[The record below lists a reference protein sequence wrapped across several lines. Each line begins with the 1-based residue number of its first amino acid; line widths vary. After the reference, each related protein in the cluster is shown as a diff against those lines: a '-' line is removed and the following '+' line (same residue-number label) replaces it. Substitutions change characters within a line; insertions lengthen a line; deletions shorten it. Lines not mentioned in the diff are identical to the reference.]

1 MYHRGMGL
9 TLQDQ
14 ATGAPTASHTRAL
27 TRFAHALSDPTRL
40 GIMLALREGPAYPSE
55 LAEQLGVTR
64 QVMSNQLTCLRGC
77 GLVEATPQGRRVSY
91 RLADPHLIS
100 ALDELLRVVLRV
112 DPQCCEGLECTC

>member
-1 MYHRGMGL
+1 MYHRDMSL
-9 TLQDQ
+9 ALSSHVK
-14 ATGAPTASHTRAL
+14 AAPTASHTRAL

-40 GIMLALREGPAYPSE
+40 GIMLALRESPAHPSE
-55 LAEQLGVTR
+55 LAERLGVSR

-91 RLADPHLIS
+91 QLADPHLTS

-112 DPQCCEGLECTC
+112 DPECCEGPECTC